1 MAFYALAFIV
11 KALAFVLGIWHFPL
25 QQERRNSEE
34 SIRNGGENETTRLTS
49 RDKGDHKHHGR
60 AESGNNAEG
69 RRAVGGSTGDASG
82 DDHFIGWRP
91 RQAQRCELLGKA
103 WIESLDATGLTVPSS
118 AGTAGVAQPGIRSAE
133 AAAEVPAEAA
143 AVATAAPAPANAYV
157 NPFLAASQNWHP
169 GDSDESSPE
178 ESGLS
183 TSSLPEPSRQLSSVA
198 NPFAAAAEQWL
209 AARQKS
215 LAESDDPNSGR
226 EKPPA
231 SQTAAATAAR
241 QSPRKVSDH
250 SSHGRQSPVGSPR
263 AQHRRERP
271 GGKHMAAIQADQEM
285 RSPFEASQLQQRSPG
300 ARAGPP
306 PAKGVFRNSL
316 AESPSSGE
324 SAYYTRHNTSRK
336 PVLLIPGFV
345 P

>member
-1 MAFYALAFIV
+1 MAFFQASAC
-11 KALAFVLGIWHFPL
+11 FVL

-69 RRAVGGSTGDASG
+69 RRPVGGSTGDASG

-91 RQAQRCELLGKA
+91 RQAQRCEMLGKLGPA
-103 WIESLDATGLTVPSS
+103 WVESLNATGSTGSSS
-118 AGTAGVAQPGIRSAE
+118 AGTAWVAQPEIRSTEAVAE
-133 AAAEVPAEAA
+133 LPATAAT
-143 AVATAAPAPANAYV
+143 VATAAPTPMNAYV

-169 GDSDESSPE
+169 CDSDESSAE

-183 TSSLPEPSRQLSSVA
+183 TNNLPEPSRQLSSVA

-209 AARQKS
+209 AARQRS
-215 LAESDDPNSGR
+215 LAESDDSNLER
-226 EKPPA
+226 ERPPA
-231 SQTAAATAAR
+231 SQAAAATAAR
-241 QSPRKVSDH
+241 HSSRNLSDH

-263 AQHRRERP
+263 AQHKRERS
-271 GGKHMAAIQADQEM
+271 GGKHMAASQADQEM

-316 AESPSSGE
+316 AESSSSGE
-324 SAYYTRHNTSRK
+324 TVAYCTHHRSFHK
-336 PVLLIPGFV
+336 PVNMIAGFV